1 MQILTRISTCLDAH
15 MRAEGQKAGRVA
27 LGVLAARKDAPT
39 KGSYQLSLNK
49 WGNRANRISSPTRGE
64 AKAKAPKATG
74 QARSHVKLPVWNASY
89 LLAKLGGAGQ
99 LPSASRTYAA
109 R

>member
-1 MQILTRISTCLDAH
+1 
-15 MRAEGQKAGRVA
+15 MRAAGQKAGRVA
-27 LGVLAARKDAPT
+27 LGVLAVRKDV
-39 KGSYQLSLNK
+39 
-49 WGNRANRISSPTRGE
+49 RSSPTRGE
-64 AKAKAPKATG
+64 AKAEAPKATG

-99 LPSASRTYAA
+99 LPSDSRTYAA

>member
-1 MQILTRISTCLDAH
+1 
-15 MRAEGQKAGRVA
+15 MRAAGQKAGRVA
-27 LGVLAARKDAPT
+27 LGVLTARKDAPT

-74 QARSHVKLPVWNASY
+74 QAQAHEQGRVPAAGYKR
-89 LLAKLGGAGQ
+89 LA
-99 LPSASRTYAA
+99 
-109 R
+109 